1 MIGVSISSGKCKIY
15 WKFNAMFHWA
25 LSFTLTRGGTP
36 SAHYIIYMSW
46 CLDFGLFHE
55 THLKEQWWFMIY
67 VCLLP
72 LYQFINVTIEK
83 LQYYVSFIM
92 IAGITALC
100 MSLNLIKYSLHFK
113 EIIKRN
119 IWFAHKVHW
128 SILVVHIVC
137 VTFY

>member
-1 MIGVSISSGKCKIY
+1 MGTVIY
-15 WKFNAMFHWA
+15 FDTWKHTFCTLHHLHVMVFRFFW
-25 LSFTLTRGGTP
+25 SFIWDTPEGTV
-36 SAHYIIYMSW
+36 
-46 CLDFGLFHE
+46 
-55 THLKEQWWFMIY
+55 MIY

-113 EIIKRN
+113 ENIKRN

-128 SILVVHIVC
+128 SIISCAYCLCYILLRILDFIVTLTLLWKYC
-137 VTFY
+137 FSS